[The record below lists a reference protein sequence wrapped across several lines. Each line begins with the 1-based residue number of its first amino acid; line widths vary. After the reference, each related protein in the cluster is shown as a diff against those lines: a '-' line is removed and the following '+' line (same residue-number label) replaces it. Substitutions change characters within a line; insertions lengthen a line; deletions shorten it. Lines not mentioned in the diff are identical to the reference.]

1 MRCDK
6 NKIKT
11 QTKIAAVAAC
21 ILSLNLTKNF
31 IQPIVT
37 KSLHVFSHKILV
49 NIYVSMYAYE
59 STTKELQQQNLTF
72 NNQQSFVRWDCS
84 SN

>member
-1 MRCDK
+1 MC
-6 NKIKT
+6 
-11 QTKIAAVAAC
+11 
-21 ILSLNLTKNF
+21 
-31 IQPIVT
+31 
-37 KSLHVFSHKILV
+37 FSHKILV

-84 SN
+84 SNLPLMEFRTNRIVPIT